1 MPRTPTPVIGSS
13 LAEHR
18 AGLQRLGVEGGEV
31 AYLDTGP
38 AQAEP
43 VLLLHGIPTSSWL
56 YRRIAARLATGGL
69 RAIAP
74 DLLGF
79 GASDKPT
86 GRDLY
91 SARHQSER
99 LIALLDHLELTQA
112 TLVVHDAG
120 GPWGFEILQRH
131 PDRVAGLVVLNTT
144 AYADAFTPPREMR
157 ALGGPLGPLML
168 RLMRSRL
175 GKTMVHK
182 MLADL
187 THTGKTLDRA
197 ATEPH
202 WQALRE
208 GGTTALRAFAQD
220 LEPFTAHFSQYAE
233 ALRRADIPASLI
245 WGTHDPVLHA
255 DRLVP
260 RFTEDLGLDPSDIHL
275 LNRASHFL
283 QEDRPDDIADLISH
297 FVQQQVTPRR
307 HASST

>member
-1 MPRTPTPVIGSS
+1 MPMTPTPIIGPS
-13 LAEHR
+13 LSEHR
-18 AGLQRLGVEGGEV
+18 AGLQRLAVEGGEL

-38 AQAEP
+38 TQAEP
-43 VLLLHGIPTSSWL
+43 ILLLHGIPTSSWL
-56 YRRIAARLATGGL
+56 YRRIAPRLAADGL

-86 GRDLY
+86 GRDIY
-91 SARHQSER
+91 SPRHQGER
-99 LIALLDHLELTQA
+99 LVALLDHLELEQA

-120 GPWGFEILQRH
+120 GPWGFEIIERH
-131 PDRVAGLVVLNTT
+131 PQRVAGLVVLNTT
-144 AYADAFTPPREMR
+144 AYADAFTPPREVR
-157 ALGGPLGPLML
+157 ALGGLLGPTML

-175 GKTMVHK
+175 GKSMVHK
-182 MLADL
+182 MISDL
-187 THTGKTLDRA
+187 THTGKALDRA

-208 GGTTALRAFAQD
+208 GSTTALRAFAQN
-220 LEPFTAHFSQYAE
+220 LAPFTAHFSQYAD

-255 DRLVP
+255 DRLTP
-260 RFTEDLGLDPSDIHL
+260 RFTEDLGLEPGDIHL
-275 LNRASHFL
+275 LERASHFL

-297 FVQQQVTPRR
+297 FVHQQVIPRR
-307 HASST
+307 PAPST